1 VARRLG
7 LGGHTARP
15 PPLASF
21 LESFCFTLSQCSGP
35 RHFLPRLQ
43 AARTEATHRQEQ
55 SLSLTRQEML
65 KRLPTLSQRSLALL
79 LPI

>member
-1 VARRLG
+1 VTRRLG
-7 LGGHTARP
+7 LGGRTARP

-43 AARTEATHRQEQ
+43 TARTEVTHRQEQ
-55 SLSLTRQEML
+55 SLTRQEIL
-65 KRLPTLSQRSLALL
+65 KRLPTLSQRPLALL